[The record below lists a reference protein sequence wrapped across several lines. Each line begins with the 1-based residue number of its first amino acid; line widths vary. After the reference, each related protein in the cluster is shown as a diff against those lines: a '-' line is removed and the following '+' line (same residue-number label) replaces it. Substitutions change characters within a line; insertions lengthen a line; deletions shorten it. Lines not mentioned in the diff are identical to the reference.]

1 MFRTFLSLRYLR
13 ARKTN
18 WIGMAGILV
27 AVGALVL
34 ILSIMAG
41 FLEESRRTLRGNL
54 ADLVIQPSFQSSVLQ
69 ENGDWIPM
77 QTDVERMLEIIRE
90 DPGVAAAT
98 PQLQWYGIFAPDG
111 GETALEKPMQ
121 DAIQLIELVGIDV
134 EGEGEATD
142 FRESLEAEYGKKPGL
157 GKFCNVGRPA
167 SVEDPFR
174 NLTERSE
181 LGRSRTRPKVPIL
194 VGEQLAYL
202 WGLRRGQEVSLVT
215 ATYDEGSSQLNETAA
230 NARFQVV
237 GSFRSKDNETDSRR
251 IYIDRR
257 ALADFLQ
264 RDRLWSAV
272 LVKLNDY
279 ERDKNAVRA
288 RLWSK
293 LHAEGFLSAPG
304 IRTNEFR
311 TWEDFRAMLLAAIQ
325 NEKALMGIMLSLVL
339 VVAGFTVFALLSMMV
354 TEKRRDIGI
363 LCALG
368 ATPRGVLALF
378 LMIGLWEAV
387 IGSAFG
393 ALVGVL
399 GAYNIDAIERK
410 LSSTFGFQ
418 IFNRDIYLFDYI
430 PAEVSFSGV
439 AWIVSGAVFS
449 TLLFAAIPAWRASR
463 LDPVEALR
471 HE

>member
-1 MFRTFLSLRYLR
+1 
-13 ARKTN
+13 
-18 WIGMAGILV
+18 
-27 AVGALVL
+27 
-34 ILSIMAG
+34 
-41 FLEESRRTLRGNL
+41 
-54 ADLVIQPSFQSSVLQ
+54 
-69 ENGDWIPM
+69 
-77 QTDVERMLEIIRE
+77 
-90 DPGVAAAT
+90 
-98 PQLQWYGIFAPDG
+98 
-111 GETALEKPMQ
+111 MQ

-134 EGEGEATD
+134 DGEAAATD
-142 FRESLEAEYGKKPGL
+142 FRASLEAEYGKKPGL

-167 SVEDPFR
+167 DLDDPFV
-174 NLTERSE
+174 NLREIRER
-181 LGRSRTRPKVPIL
+181 RSRPKVPIL

-215 ATYDEGSSQLNETAA
+215 ATYDEATSQLNETAA

-251 IYIDRR
+251 IYMDRR

-264 RDRLWSAV
+264 RERLWSAV
-272 LVKLNDY
+272 LIKLEDY
-279 ERDKNAVRA
+279 ERDKEAVRG
-288 RLWSK
+288 RLWTQ
-293 LHAEGFLSAPG
+293 LHDAGYLSAPG
-304 IRTNEFR
+304 IRANELR
-311 TWEDFRAMLLAAIQ
+311 TWEDFRATLLAAIQ

-368 ATPRGVLALF
+368 ATSRGVLTLF

-393 ALVGVL
+393 ALIGVL

-430 PAEVSFSGV
+430 PAEVSFTGV
-439 AWIVSGAVFS
+439 AWIVGGAVVS

>member
-1 MFRTFLSLRYLR
+1 MFRTFLSLRYLK

-111 GETALEKPMQ
+111 GESALEKPMQ

-142 FRESLEAEYGKKPGL
+142 FRESLEAEFGKKPGL
-157 GKFCNVGRPA
+157 GKHCNVGRPA
-167 SVEDPFR
+167 DLSDPFV
-174 NLTERSE
+174 NLKPRSPR
-181 LGRSRTRPKVPIL
+181 RSRPKVPIL

-215 ATYDEGSSQLNETAA
+215 ATYDEASSKLNETAA

-251 IYIDRR
+251 IYMDRR

-279 ERDKNAVRA
+279 ERDKDEVRA
-288 RLWSK
+288 RLWSR
-293 LHAEGFLSAPG
+293 LHAEGLLSAPG
-304 IRTNEFR
+304 IRINEFR
-311 TWEDFRAMLLAAIQ
+311 TWEDFRATLLAAIQ

-393 ALVGVL
+393 ALIGVM

-439 AWIVSGAVFS
+439 AWIVGGAVFS